1 MDISFPASSLV
12 LSDMVPKNVQGV
24 AASLVNT
31 VVNYSISIGLGIAGT
46 AERQVVQSGGTELEG
61 YRAAMYTGV
70 GLATAAF
77 VVGFGFAVAMHIGG
91 ETSFIQSPKRKEGP
105 KA

>member
-12 LSDMVPKNVQGV
+12 LSDMVPKDVQGV

-46 AERQVVQSGGTELEG
+46 AESQIVQGGGSILDG

-70 GLATAAF
+70 GLASGAF
-77 VVGFGFAVAMHIGG
+77 VVGFVFAVAMELKGRK
-91 ETSFIQSPKRKEGP
+91 QSAEEAKE
-105 KA
+105 ASQ